1 MPKATP
7 PTQTTSPRDS
17 GTWETIDAFQFSLED
32 CYYCIWRIP
41 KRLPRDTLPKWA
53 DMYNKILQYFNGA
66 VASKDSQ
73 EITRAAKWFFLA
85 HQLIYR
91 PPRHPAKR
99 RKRTIVYKARLNS
112 FLRGDFRDLLVDFV
126 ADRGLAIVRAE
137 HQGPRDPGDPI
148 FHFKKRP

>member
-1 MPKATP
+1 
-7 PTQTTSPRDS
+7 
-17 GTWETIDAFQFSLED
+17 
-32 CYYCIWRIP
+32 
-41 KRLPRDTLPKWA
+41 
-53 DMYNKILQYFNGA
+53 MYNKILQYFNGA

-91 PPRHPAKR
+91 PPRHSVKR

-137 HQGPRDPGDPI
+137 HQGPRDPGDPTEHRATRAAALARHALI
-148 FHFKKRP
+148 SRASKALASNGIADMAD